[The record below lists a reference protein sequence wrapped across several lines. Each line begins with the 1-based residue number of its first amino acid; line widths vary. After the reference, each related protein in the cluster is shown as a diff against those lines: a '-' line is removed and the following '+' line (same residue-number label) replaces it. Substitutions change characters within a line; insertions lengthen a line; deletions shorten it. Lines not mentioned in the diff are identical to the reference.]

1 MKTKFPYDGYEG
13 VWRMLSQYSGLLSKS
28 NIENFNRLTDSLSRA
43 IAPSIA
49 IADIVGRQT
58 ALLSQI
64 NIPDYSPILTSTAL
78 EKHWHSMAIIAEA
91 YRTPEIVSLQNA
103 LVKNEFSA
111 LQKFADSLKMTHVE
125 APNLALLKIA
135 PIFEGVSIPKG
146 LSSAIH
152 GLHVD
157 TAKLLINSESVSYDT
172 EDKCFFVEA
181 SPDDRATVSET
192 NILCSS
198 LQLLSDIDEADLI
211 SFITQLEKFPAFASE
226 HETGK
231 RIREIVAQWNQ
242 YLDFDHEYFYHA
254 RSLPEGTCPYTEA
267 QLRQAPTGYTGHGRY
282 NYVGQSHYYFSDVE
296 RGAILEVTKHTK
308 DKRVQVA
315 KLRPNKAIRMIDL
328 SSEISTQ
335 NKFLEYCRF
344 NPSTEQYPNIKREY
358 LLPCYVAGCCEIN
371 GIEGIKYYGSKEYKN
386 YVSWNDGYFD
396 IVSSH
401 IQ

>member
-13 VWRMLSQYSGLLSKS
+13 VWHMLSQYSGLLSKS

-64 NIPDYSPILTSTAL
+64 NIPDYSPILTSAAL

-152 GLHVD
+152 RLHVD

-211 SFITQLEKFPAFASE
+211 SFLTQLEKFPAFASE

-242 YLDFDHEYFYHA
+242 YIDFDHEYFYHA

-344 NPSTEQYPNIKREY
+344 NPGTEQYPNIKRE
-358 LLPCYVAGCCEIN
+358 
-371 GIEGIKYYGSKEYKN
+371 
-386 YVSWNDGYFD
+386 
-396 IVSSH
+396 
-401 IQ
+401 